1 MIDEALAEELYV
13 AWAISIGRMPE
24 SLARK
29 KWKRVIYKSGWVGY
43 ARRVREIMEA
53 ERAET

>member
-29 KWKRVIYKSGWVGY
+29 KWERVIYKFGWVRY
-43 ARRVREIMEA
+43 ACRVREIMEA